1 MSIPAGIVCWGYPEQ
16 TIPERIS
23 PPVGYPAAIE
33 MLESVMRA
41 LGIVRS
47 SEDDPNRE
55 TSFPIGAFHGSIE
68 ANDIPDPAFDPGDGR
83 FRHAVLVRIMA
94 FSCNFRDITVI
105 YQFLRSEKKN
115 PFILFG
121 SDFVGT
127 VTAVGK
133 DVDPL
138 AVGDTVIGDHSYPVA
153 AGPHA
158 SPGVPSN
165 HVSCEYIVLSSSKLT
180 RIPKDFP
187 LYHAAAFSLNAQT
200 VQSMIRRLDLA
211 PRSNVLITAGRS
223 NVAIFTLRELARLGH
238 SCTVLTTSA
247 NIADRI
253 LDLGA
258 RDVVIVEQAAESETS
273 EEYKRI
279 LAGGGQSGY
288 AAVIDPFSD
297 IYLHRVLKFLRTG
310 GKYITCG
317 IANQILGASVK
328 NEIVGPHTLLQ
339 IQGLAIVK
347 NLEIYGNCLGSPEDL
362 QRAIASCRHRTDPV
376 IVDSVFHE
384 GQEVDFLRRTFFD
397 RDRFGKVVFDL
408 ALVESRPRV

>member
-1 MSIPAGIVCWGYPEQ
+1 MSIPAGIVCWDYPEQ
-16 TIPERIS
+16 TVPERICA
-23 PPVGYPAAIE
+23 PVGHPAAI
-33 MLESVMRA
+33 MRLEGVMRA
-41 LGIVRS
+41 LGIVRTL
-47 SEDDPNRE
+47 EDDLNRE

-68 ANDIPDPAFDPGDGR
+68 ENEIPDPAFDPGDDK

-94 FSCNFRDITVI
+94 FSCNFRDIAVI
-105 YQFLRSEKKN
+105 HRFLRSDTKN

-133 DVDPL
+133 DVERL
-138 AVGDTVIGDHSYPVA
+138 EAGDTVIEDNSYPVA

-165 HVSCEYIVLSSSKLT
+165 HVSCEYIVLASSKLT

-187 LYHAAAFSLNAQT
+187 LHQAAAFSLNAQT

-211 PRSNVLITAGRS
+211 PRSDVLITAGRS

-238 SCTVLTTSA
+238 SCTVLTTSTKT
-247 NIADRI
+247 ADRI

-258 RDVVIVEQAAESETS
+258 RDVVIVEHVEESETS
-273 EEYKRI
+273 EEYGRI

-317 IANQILGASVK
+317 IANQIPGASG
-328 NEIVGPHTLLQ
+328 ETAITGPHALQQ
-339 IQGLAIVK
+339 IQGIAIVN

-362 QRAIASCRHRTDPV
+362 QRAIASCRSRTDPV
-376 IVDSVFHE
+376 IMDSVFHE
-384 GQEVDFLRRTFFD
+384 GREVDFFRRTFFD
-397 RDRFGKVVFDL
+397 KDRFGKVVFDL
-408 ALVESRPRV
+408 APIENRP